1 MKYRAM
7 YSYEPDTGLILKIQ
21 GTGPNQIKDDMIA
34 ELYKLV
40 VVVCYCSI
48 DVKYG
53 SCELLYSI
61 ALTLI

>member
-40 VVVCYCSI
+40 VVVC
-48 DVKYG
+48 G